1 MKGPVVTTGPF
12 CSFPL
17 PVGDGAGVGR
27 CKICVM
33 KINIVDLQI
42 DSMQG
47 EPNVSISSAM
57 KVSQHDRL
65 WHPSLTS
72 LSLVI
77 GKADSAYVYE
87 GNSFLIAGMYDSA
100 SLSFME

>member
-1 MKGPVVTTGPF
+1 M
-12 CSFPL
+12 
-17 PVGDGAGVGR
+17 GDGAGVGR
-27 CKICVM
+27 CKMCVI

-65 WHPSLTS
+65 WHPSLIS

-77 GKADSAYVYE
+77 GKADSAYGYE